1 MAGNNPKQVLGIVG
15 SPRKG
20 GNTEIL
26 IDEVLK
32 GAREAGARVEKI
44 MLTDFEI
51 GPCRACYACRK
62 DGECVQKEDMAGLFE
77 KMKASAVWVIGTP
90 VYWWGP
96 SAQLKAFVDRWFSN
110 AAGGREKE
118 MFEGRRVVLA
128 VPMGDT
134 NPRTGRHVVGMF
146 EDAMAYVKGELFATV
161 MAPGAY
167 DKGDVRANAEV
178 IAAAR
183 KAGADAVM
191 G

>member
-1 MAGNNPKQVLGIVG
+1 
-15 SPRKG
+15 
-20 GNTEIL
+20 
-26 IDEVLK
+26 
-32 GAREAGARVEKI
+32 
-44 MLTDFEI
+44 
-51 GPCRACYACRK
+51 
-62 DGECVQKEDMAGLFE
+62 
-77 KMKASAVWVIGTP
+77 
-90 VYWWGP
+90 
-96 SAQLKAFVDRWFSN
+96 
-110 AAGGREKE
+110 